1 MNTLKSRSKST
12 PLGNAFSRYGGIVLV
27 LLLFFAAYSLLT
39 TTFHRLD
46 NMILI
51 LRQTASTCLLSFGLT
66 LVLAAGSI
74 DLSLGATY
82 CLVGVLSGMWAVKT
96 NMPIWLIIVAVSAIS
111 FVIGIINGL
120 IITKTT
126 VPAFIATLGV
136 SYVTNGAFY
145 IACGGKNFAIM
156 NDSFNVLGTATPLGI
171 PIQIYYAAVAFVI
184 LYLIMSR
191 TKTGRYIQ
199 ATGSNKTAAQFAG
212 INTTSTIIIAHT
224 VCAVM
229 SGFAGM
235 VNSARLY
242 NASPSNEA
250 SAIEAICAVVLGG
263 TSMAGGNGTLVGTL
277 LGAAVMTVM
286 GNGLNHMGVSSYWQ
300 KIIKGLL
307 IILAVAFDGYKRIA
321 EDKRITRAV
330 VKGEE

>member
-1 MNTLKSRSKST
+1 MNTLQSKT
-12 PLGNAFSRYGGIVLV
+12 KRNPFKRAFSRYGGILFV
-27 LLLFFAAYSLLT
+27 LLIFFAAYSILT
-39 TTFHRLD
+39 TTFLRLD
-46 NMILI
+46 NMVLI

-82 CLVGVLSGMWAVKT
+82 CLVGVLSGMWAVNT
-96 NMPIWLIIVAVSAIS
+96 DMPIWLIIASVTAIS
-111 FVIGIINGL
+111 LVIGIVNGL

-136 SYVTNGAFY
+136 SYVTTGAAY

-156 NDSFNVLGTATPLGI
+156 NDAFNALGTATPLGL
-171 PIQIYYAAVAFVI
+171 PIQIYYAAVAFVV
-184 LYLIMSR
+184 LYLVMNR

-199 ATGSNKTAAQFAG
+199 ATGSSRTAAQFAG
-212 INTTSTIIIAHT
+212 IDTTRTIVIAHT
-224 VCAVM
+224 VCAGM
-229 SGFAGM
+229 AGFAGM

-263 TSMAGGNGTLVGTL
+263 TSMAGGNGTLIGTL

-307 IILAVAFDGYKRIA
+307 IILAVAFDGYKRIS
-321 EDKRITRAV
+321 EDKRITKAV